1 MVFGDYFVEGGENGV
16 KIVFPNYEKGNILDN
31 EDLTMFPLTK
41 ERANEL
47 PKVDTVKLVYN
58 DEVIGYFLYR
68 KAEITLNIL
77 SVEILSQYRGKGFG
91 KQFFALLEK
100 TAGKDTIIAVVDCDS
115 VDGKKYLSSCGM
127 RELDDASPHFL
138 IKKLG

>member
-1 MVFGDYFVEGGENGV
+1 MIYFVEGCDGV
-16 KIVFPNYEKGNILDN
+16 KIVFSNYEKGNILDN

-47 PKVDTVKLVYN
+47 PKVDTIRLMYN

-68 KAEITLNIL
+68 KGKNALNIL
-77 SVEILSQYRGKGFG
+77 SVEILPQYRGKGLG
-91 KQFFALLEK
+91 KKFFALLEK
-100 TAGKDTIIAVVDCDS
+100 TTGKDNIIAVVDYDS
-115 VDGKKYLSSCGM
+115 VDGKKYLLSCGM